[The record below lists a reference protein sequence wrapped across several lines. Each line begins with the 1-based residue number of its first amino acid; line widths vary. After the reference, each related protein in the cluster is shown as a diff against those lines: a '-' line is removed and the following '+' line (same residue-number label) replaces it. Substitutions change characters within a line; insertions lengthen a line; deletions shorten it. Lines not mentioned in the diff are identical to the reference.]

1 MTSALARVRKA
12 IVSCNRCTRLR
23 TYCQRI
29 ATEKKAAYREEVYW
43 GRPVPGFGDRQARVL
58 VIGLAPAA
66 HGANRTGR
74 VFTGDGPLGS
84 GDFLMRAMHAHGF
97 ASIPT
102 ARTADDGLTLSDA
115 FIAAAVRCAPPDNKP
130 TPAEIAACHP
140 HLVAEAAAL
149 PRISVI
155 VGLGR
160 IGFDAAWRLLADRGI
175 VVKPRPPFGHGVIY
189 ETAGYSVIG
198 SYHPSRQNTNTG
210 KLTAP
215 MMDEVFASAR
225 RALHEASSFRLPASG
240 RCEAGNVKL
249 SAGSWKLKPRRN
261 ERLEPLISS
270 SACRR
275 ASTPRRTPRRLP

>member
-1 MTSALARVRKA
+1 MHAKAAKIAKA
-12 IVSCNRCTRLR
+12 IPTSLRDHRELRVLRDESVARLASVRDEIITCDRCTRLR

-29 ATEKKAAYREEVYW
+29 ATEKKAAHRNDTYW
-43 GRPVPGFGDRQARVL
+43 GRPVPGFGDPQARVL

-102 ARTADDGLTLSDA
+102 ARHAGDGLTLIDA

-140 HLVAEAAAL
+140 HLVAEMVAL
-149 PRISVI
+149 PRVQVI
-155 VGLGR
+155 IGLGR
-160 IGFDAAWRLLADRGI
+160 IGFDAAWRLLAGRGI
-175 VVKPRPPFGHGVIY
+175 VVRPRPAFGHDVAY
-189 ETAGYSVIG
+189 EAAGFTVIG

-210 KLTAP
+210 KLTPP
-215 MMDEVFASAR
+215 MMDAVCGRAR
-225 RALHEASSFRLPASG
+225 RVLDR
-240 RCEAGNVKL
+240 
-249 SAGSWKLKPRRN
+249 
-261 ERLEPLISS
+261 
-270 SACRR
+270 
-275 ASTPRRTPRRLP
+275 